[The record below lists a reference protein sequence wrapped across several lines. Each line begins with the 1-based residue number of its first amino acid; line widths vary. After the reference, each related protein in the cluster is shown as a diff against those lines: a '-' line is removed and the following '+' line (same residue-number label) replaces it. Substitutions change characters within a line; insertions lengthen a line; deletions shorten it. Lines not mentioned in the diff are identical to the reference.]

1 MLHSLPPGRTMGS
14 RQMTSHTVS
23 LEELHA
29 IIELLRLAHGIVG
42 TIFKI
47 GGILLTSW
55 HLWILLVMHIY

>member
-1 MLHSLPPGRTMGS
+1 MAS

-42 TIFKI
+42 TIFII
-47 GGILLTSW
+47 GGILLTLW
-55 HLWILLVMHIY
+55 HLWILLVMRIY